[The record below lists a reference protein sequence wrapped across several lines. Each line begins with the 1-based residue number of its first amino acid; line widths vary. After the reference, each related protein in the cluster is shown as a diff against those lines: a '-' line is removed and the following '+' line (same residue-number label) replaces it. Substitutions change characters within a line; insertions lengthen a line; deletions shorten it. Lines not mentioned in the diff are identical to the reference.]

1 MQAAEWLWEEKRDEE
16 VKINTLYYSVINN
29 DQNHLGQIQT

>member
-1 MQAAEWLWEEKRDEE
+1 MQAAEWLWEEKRDGE

-29 DQNHLGQIQT
+29 DQNQIQT